1 MRNLPLSSN
10 PEFVALPPLG
20 TALTPEQDAALFS
33 GDIRGAAR
41 RVFQGLTDN
50 YRLAAQQH
58 TQHTPSSQTGR
69 ANVRTNVG

>member
-41 RVFQGLTDN
+41 RVFQGLTDSH
-50 YRLAAQQH
+50 RLAAQH
-58 TQHTPSSQTGR
+58 IHSATPDAGVLEKAH
-69 ANVRTNVG
+69 ANAR